1 MTRLVLAS
9 ASARRR
15 ELLQQ
20 IGVSARVLPAD
31 IDESVHNGESAS
43 AYVSRLAIEKAE
55 AVRHQLE
62 NDEVSLGSDTSV
74 VVGGKIL
81 GKPDSLTEARVMLH
95 RLSASRH
102 QVMTAVAL
110 AGAGSTRHR
119 LVVTDVW
126 FRPITDA
133 QIDAYWASGEP
144 QDKAGAYGI
153 QGLGAV
159 FVDRIEGSYSAVVGL
174 PLAETAELLE
184 EAGVPVW
191 QLSVKN

>member
-95 RLSASRH
+95 LLSASRH

>member
-81 GKPDSLTEARVMLH
+81 GKPDSLTEARVLLH
-95 RLSASRH
+95 LLSASRH